1 MRNPAAHQIKTC
13 FASDERGA
21 SAIIFAL
28 MAVPVIAT
36 IGLALDFAR
45 ANNQH
50 GIMQSALDTA
60 VLAAAN
66 APATDKIAVGHKFF
80 SANFPNS
87 IAPATPAF
95 SIDNAG
101 VMTGT
106 VSSTLSMP
114 FASLAHLSSA
124 NIDVDAAAT
133 PDAAVTTGAA
143 GNIPCI
149 HVMDQSGPKTF
160 SMDSNSSLNAS
171 GCVVH
176 VRSNNSKAMYEV
188 SSSNVKFKKI
198 LVKGGATYGSGL
210 TILEAPNRVLEQA
223 MVVGNPYDVAV
234 SAVTKNITA
243 GACTAAN
250 TNKSY
255 TGTVSPGTYCGATV
269 FNGAKFGAGLYII
282 ASDTGCNANGTLTIQ
297 GATNGSAGVSFY
309 FADNQS
315 SFLSYKASEGSTL
328 KAPTSGPTR
337 GLLFFE
343 NSNRGAVYPLSIKSV
358 NKQSWQGLFYMP
370 SVDLTLDSLSS
381 WPSMNISM
389 AVNQLKMISLS
400 SVMLPYS
407 WTPYNQ
413 TKALS
418 LGDGNQTTTT
428 TQGYL
433 NN

>member
-1 MRNPAAHQIKTC
+1 MRIPAGPQVKHS

-21 SAIIFAL
+21 SAIVFAL

-45 ANNQH
+45 ANNQYEV
-50 GIMQSALDTA
+50 MQSALDTA

-66 APATDKIAVGHKFF
+66 APATEKIAVGQKFF
-80 SANFPNS
+80 TANFPNGV
-87 IAPATPAF
+87 APATPAF
-95 SIDNAG
+95 SIDSTG
-101 VMTGT
+101 IMTGT
-106 VSSTLSMP
+106 VSSTVAMP
-114 FASLAHLSSA
+114 FASLARLGFV
-124 NIDVDAAAT
+124 NVDVDASAT
-133 PDAAVTTGAA
+133 PDKIVTTGAA

-176 VRSNNSKAMYEV
+176 VRSNNTKAMYEV

-210 TILEAPNRVLEQA
+210 TIMEAPNKVLEQA
-223 MVVGNPYDVAV
+223 MVVGNPFDAAV

-243 GACTAAN
+243 AACTTAN

-255 TGTVSPGTYCGATV
+255 TGAISPGTYCGATV

-282 ASDTGCNANGTLTIQ
+282 ASDAGCNANGSLTIQ

-309 FADNQS
+309 FADNKS
-315 SFLSYKASEGSTL
+315 NFLSYKASEGSTL

-343 NSNRGAVYPLSIKSV
+343 NSNRGLVYPLSIKSV
-358 NKQSWQGLFYMP
+358 NKQSWTGLFYMP
-370 SVDLTLDSLSS
+370 TVDLTLDSLSS

-389 AVNQLKMISLS
+389 AINQLKMISLS

-413 TKALS
+413 TQAIS
-418 LGDGNQTTTT
+418 LGDGNQTTAT

>member
-1 MRNPAAHQIKTC
+1 MRIPSATLMKSGFAA
-13 FASDERGA
+13 DERGA
-21 SAIIFAL
+21 SAIVFAL

-50 GIMQSALDTA
+50 ESMQSALDSA

-66 APATDKIAVGHKFF
+66 APVTDKIAVGLKFF
-80 SANFPNS
+80 DANFPNGVAHAS
-87 IAPATPAF
+87 PNF
-95 SIDNAG
+95 SIDSTGA
-101 VMTGT
+101 MTGT
-106 VSSTLSMP
+106 VSSTVSMP

-124 NIDVDAAAT
+124 NVDVDASAT
-133 PDAAVTTGAA
+133 PDSAITTGAA
-143 GNIPCI
+143 GNAPCI
-149 HVMDQSGPKTF
+149 HVMDQSGAKTF

-171 GCVVH
+171 NCVVH
-176 VRSNNSKAMYEV
+176 VRSNNTKAMFET

-210 TILEAPNRVLEQA
+210 TIMEAPNRVLEQA
-223 MVVGNPYDVAV
+223 MVVGDPYNLAV
-234 SAVTKNITA
+234 SAVTKDITP
-243 GACTAAN
+243 GACTQAN
-250 TNKSY
+250 TNKTL
-255 TGTVSPGTYCGATV
+255 TGAVKPGTYCGATV
-269 FNGAKFGAGLYII
+269 FNGAKFGSGLYII

-309 FADNQS
+309 FADNKS
-315 SFLSYKASEGSTL
+315 TFLSYKAAEGSTL
-328 KAPTSGPTR
+328 QAPTSGPTR

-343 NSNRGAVYPLSIKSV
+343 NSNRGLVYPFTLGSV
-358 NKQSWQGLFYMP
+358 NKQTWTGLVYMP
-370 SVDLTLDSLSS
+370 SMNLTMNSLSS
-381 WPSMNISM
+381 WPSMNISL

-400 SVMLPYS
+400 SVMLPYR

-413 TKALS
+413 TQAIS
-418 LGDGNQTTTT
+418 LGDGTQTTTT